1 MLRLGIV
8 GTNWI
13 TKRFVDA
20 AHESGLFELRAVY
33 SRKLEK
39 AQAFAKDYPSVQ
51 DFKTDLEQFMAS
63 PSFEVVYI
71 ASPNSLHFSQA
82 KAAIKA
88 GKHVIVEKPIC
99 LNPGQM
105 QELRELLAEHQGQF
119 LFEAARHTHEPNYLA
134 VKEAV
139 AKLPVVQGATLT
151 YMKYSSRYD
160 AYLAGENPNIFSPK
174 FAGGALQDLG
184 VYMVHCAVGWF
195 GKPLNAQYFPTKLA
209 NGIDAKG
216 IAILTYQDF
225 TVTLNVGKTA
235 NSYLPGEIYGLK
247 ETIWMDNAA
256 DLKQVELRTPTAT
269 RTLSQTP
276 AENELLAEAVAF
288 GKVLTNPDLPENKA
302 QAQAWLEQT
311 VTVNEV
317 MYQLRQSSNL
327 YFEDEN

>member
-33 SRKLEK
+33 SRRLEK
-39 AQAFAKDYPSVQ
+39 AKMFAKDYPSVQ
-51 DFKTDLEQFMAS
+51 DFQTDLEQFMAS
-63 PSFEVVYI
+63 PSFEAVYI

-184 VYMVHCAVGWF
+184 VYMVHCAVDWF

-216 IAILTYQDF
+216 VAILTYQDF

-288 GKVLTNPDLPENKA
+288 GKVLANPDLPENKA

>member
-1 MLRLGIV
+1 MLRLGII
-8 GTNWI
+8 GTGWI
-13 TKRFVDA
+13 ADQFVEAAHATKRWQL
-20 AHESGLFELRAVY
+20 SAVY
-33 SRKLEK
+33 SRRMKR
-39 AQAFAKDYPSVQ
+39 AKEFGSKYSEDIVYFDRLS
-51 DFKTDLEQFMAS
+51 DFFQSD
-63 PSFEVVYI
+63 SFDVVYI
-71 ASPNSLHFSQA
+71 ASPNSLHFEQA
-82 KAAIKA
+82 KAAIMA
-88 GKHVIVEKPIC
+88 GKHAIVEKPITS
-99 LNPGQM
+99 NP
-105 QELRELLAEHQGQF
+105 QEMSQLIKVLRRHPQQF

-216 IAILTYQDF
+216 VAILTYQDF